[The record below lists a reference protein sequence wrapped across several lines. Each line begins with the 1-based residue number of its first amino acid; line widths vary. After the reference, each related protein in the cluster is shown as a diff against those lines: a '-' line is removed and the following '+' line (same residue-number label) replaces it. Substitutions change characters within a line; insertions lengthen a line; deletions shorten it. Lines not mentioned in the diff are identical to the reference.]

1 MSHLILAHEPLVR
14 LAAFAAVLVAMIAW
28 EASAPRRRLG
38 VARISRWPA
47 NLGIVMVDAALLR
60 LAFPVVAVGTAVT
73 AAERGW
79 GLFNSVEVP
88 AWVAV
93 VVSMVLLDLVIWAQ
107 HVMFHR
113 VPILWRLHRMHHSD
127 VDFDVTTALRFHPLE
142 IALSMLIKM
151 AVVIALGAP
160 AVAVVLFEVI
170 LNGMA
175 MFNHGNVRL
184 PARLDRALRM
194 VVVTPDMHRVHHS
207 VHRDETNSNYG
218 FNLSI
223 WDHLFATYRAQPRDG
238 HDRMTI
244 GLERFRRPGARGL
257 LRLLAQPFL
266 RP

>member
-1 MSHLILAHEPLVR
+1 MSHVILTHEPLVR

-28 EASAPRRRLG
+28 ESAAPKRPLG
-38 VARISRWPA
+38 VARRARWTA
-47 NLGIVMVDAALLR
+47 NFGIVLVDAALLR
-60 LAFPVVAVGTAVT
+60 LAFPIVAVGTAVI

-79 GLFNSVEVP
+79 GLFNSVDVP

-93 VVSMVLLDLVIWAQ
+93 VASILLLDLVIWAQ
-107 HVMFHR
+107 HVVFHR

-127 VDFDVTTALRFHPLE
+127 VDFDVSTALRFHPVE

-160 AVAVVLFEVI
+160 PVAVVLFEVI

-184 PARLDRALRM
+184 PAGLDRALRM

-223 WDHLFATYRAQPRDG
+223 WDRLFATYRACPRDG
-238 HDRMTI
+238 HDGMTI
-244 GLERFRRPGARGL
+244 GLEIFRRAEDRGL

-266 RP
+266 RA